1 MLLQL
6 SSPLLHPQP
15 GLAEG
20 LLPAVHLLQLS
31 RGVESWSKEQGS
43 TFYYSKGLI
52 QLVALELVLVLTILV
67 DLPLMVTDLGYPT
80 LFNGTG
86 EEGNMGSTRS

>member
-1 MLLQL
+1 M
-6 SSPLLHPQP
+6 
-15 GLAEG
+15 
-20 LLPAVHLLQLS
+20 
-31 RGVESWSKEQGS
+31 
-43 TFYYSKGLI
+43 
-52 QLVALELVLVLTILV
+52 VALELDLVLTTLE